1 MPNGWDTFYVKDIQ
15 GQYFQVIPTKHS
27 FTNAGRVTNGIAG
40 CSIGVSDIAAA
51 MKLYSNVLGY
61 DKVVYD
67 TSEVFADWS
76 KLSGGEGKFRR
87 VLLTQSNPSGG
98 GFTKLSGETYIEL
111 VQDLSERK
119 PLKIYEGRLWGDIG
133 FVHLGFDVRGMK
145 ELGKELDKVGF
156 GFTCDT
162 KNVLSMGDAT
172 KVHCT
177 YIEDPD
183 GTLIELIE
191 VYKIPI
197 IEKLGINLNVEKRHP
212 SKPLPSIMLKA
223 LKFSRIKE

>member
-1 MPNGWDTFYVKDIQ
+1 MSHYISSHHAEKAFQIGDLGIYTGFIKSLDVKKAYAFFKENNADLVTDLIKMPNGWDTFYVKDIQ

-51 MKLYSNVLGY
+51 MKLYANVLGY

-76 KLSGGEGKFRR
+76 KLPGGEGKFRR

-119 PLKIYEGRLWGDIG
+119 PIKIYEGRLWGDIG

-145 ELGKELDKVGF
+145 ELGRRV
-156 GFTCDT
+156 
-162 KNVLSMGDAT
+162 
-172 KVHCT
+172 
-177 YIEDPD
+177 
-183 GTLIELIE
+183 
-191 VYKIPI
+191 
-197 IEKLGINLNVEKRHP
+197 R
-212 SKPLPSIMLKA
+212 
-223 LKFSRIKE
+223 